1 MPKYL
6 NNSGV
11 GTLKD
16 VVCNEMGFVTPQQFG
31 AKADG
36 TTDDLAAFTSMLSY
50 AQTNNTQ
57 VLVPDGTYRLSE
69 CVFSDESIIT
79 ENNGTYTSS
88 ALIVSKD
95 IKTDVTPTL
104 EKVLAI
110 TQADII
116 NNGRVLQGACYDS
129 TNDRIVMA
137 FARNDNEPAY
147 LAAYDT
153 TFTTELAHAT
163 VDATSHFNDLTY
175 NPKTHLIYVPARP
188 TVDTIYTINPDT
200 LAVIGSFT
208 IDFGGIIKRFS
219 YDPDNDVYFAGG
231 DDYVKAYDA
240 SFNQIDSFSV
250 SYTFAEQQAD
260 TGVATANILRQASAV
275 IDGNFV
281 MLWGEVEGQNFK
293 NVWLTQFDYASGTSK
308 RSYVFNPAA
317 GYEESE
323 SMFVMDGKLYLL
335 SAYGKRIYVVSAYLG
350 EISKSYCEP
359 ASETAIAANTDMND
373 IIRYGEYVC
382 PDNTVATSLTNAPF
396 DIAFRLYVFK
406 NGTGSYL
413 TQVFVSLRGEVY
425 VRYYRHDTM
434 LWYEKGLVQF
444 VGDYGMSN
452 DWHYRMNADGTMSAW
467 IVQSLGSIAASEWT
481 AQGQNY
487 YVAKTVELP
496 SFNGAIS
503 SYNVQIQPNQGCWAS
518 SPTISGRNL
527 NYVLYSSITAAR
539 SITVRISIDLA
550 FK

>member
-1 MPKYL
+1 MPKYVDETGL
-6 NNSGV
+6 SHFWESVKEAIGH
-11 GTLKD
+11 
-16 VVCNEMGFVTPQQFG
+16 VTPQMFG
-31 AKADG
+31 AKGDG
-36 TTDDLAAFTSMLSY
+36 STDDLAAFQSMLEY
-50 AQTNNTQ
+50 AEANNTQ
-57 VLVPDGTYRLSE
+57 ALVPSGSYVLSE
-69 CVFSDESIIT
+69 CVFSDDSIVI
-79 ENNGTYTSS
+79 EDNGTYTNS
-88 ALIVSKD
+88 ALVVSKD
-95 IKTDVTPTL
+95 IKADVTPTL

-110 TQADII
+110 TQADIV

-163 VDATSHFNDLTY
+163 VEATSHFNDLTY

-200 LAVIGSFT
+200 LAITGSFT

-231 DDYVKAYDA
+231 DDYVKAYDS
-240 SFNQIDSFSV
+240 SFNQIESFSV
-250 SYTFAEQQAD
+250 SYTFAEQQVD

-281 MLWGEVEGQNFK
+281 MMWGELDGQNFK
-293 NVWLTQFDYASGTSK
+293 NVWLTQFDYANGTSK

-323 SMFVMDGKLYLL
+323 SMFVMGGKLYVL
-335 SAYGKRIYVVSAYLG
+335 SAYGKRVYVVSAYLG
-350 EISKSYCEP
+350 DISKSYCEP
-359 ASETAIAANTDMND
+359 VSETAIAVDTDMND

-382 PDNTVATSLTNAPF
+382 PDITVAASLTNAPF
-396 DIAFRLYVFK
+396 NIAFRLYVFK

-413 TQVFVSLRGEVY
+413 TQVFVSLRGEIY

-434 LWYEKGLVQF
+434 LWYEKGYVEFLTSS
-444 VGDYGMSN
+444 GTSN
-452 DWHYRMNADGTMSAW
+452 SWHYKSYSDGTMSAW
-467 IVQSLGSIAASEWT
+467 ISYSLGKVSNWT
-481 AQGQNY
+481 ASNNLY
-487 YVAKTVELP
+487 YSNEFTIPLP
-496 SFNGAIS
+496 AFDGTINTYSLQASATQQCYVTNTAIS
-503 SYNVQIQPNQGCWAS
+503 GKNLKFCVVGPLNIGLNVI
-518 SPTISGRNL
+518 
-527 NYVLYSSITAAR
+527 
-539 SITVRISIDLA
+539 VRLHLDVQFA
-550 FK
+550 